1 MAQEREQNLVLFMTV
16 CMTHVSFT
24 SYISTTDSVDIV
36 LLYFLEV
43 VRKPTKATRIFFH
56 YLVLARMMRSPTL
69 VLRCLLI
76 AALVGNVSSAGIQS
90 SSVKDVDNGDAVR
103 EPKIGHDSVRFFYWL
118 TCIPHMA
125 KWR

>member
-1 MAQEREQNLVLFMTV
+1 MNKIWYRMRLSI

-24 SYISTTDSVDIV
+24 SYISVDIV
-36 LLYFLEV
+36 LLNFLEV